1 MPLFSIKTVIFTTLV
16 TLTSLQINAHEVW
29 LERDDNGPVRVYL
42 GEPGEPEV
50 GSEINKLAGSQ
61 VFTDDRKTVATLA
74 QKEDHFEAL
83 VDRAGDARLFSD
95 QVWQPWQMDDSTWWK
110 FWKSSEEKLQGGILQ
125 ARVGRNETSAKLTY
139 ELVPVFANGNV
150 FTATFEGQP
159 LRNKS
164 ISLLTP
170 SKMHHNFTTNKL
182 GQIEIKSQESGR
194 FILTSVHT
202 VDKQTIHSGK
212 QVDSLMYISTL
223 SYVAP

>member
-1 MPLFSIKTVIFTTLV
+1 MPLLSIKTVLFTTLV
-16 TLTSLQINAHEVW
+16 ALTSYQSHAHEVW
-29 LERDDNGPVRVYL
+29 LERDNNGPVRVYL

-50 GSEINKLAGSQ
+50 GSEIDKLAGSQ
-61 VFTDDRKTVATLA
+61 VFIADRNSIATLA

-83 VDRAGDARLFSD
+83 VNGAGDARLFSD
-95 QVWQPWQMDDSTWWK
+95 QVWQPWQMDDNAWWQ
-110 FWKSSEEKLQGGILQ
+110 FWKSSEGKLQGGILQ
-125 ARVGRNETSAKLTY
+125 ARVGRNETTAKLAY
-139 ELVPVFANGNV
+139 ELVPVIANGNI

-159 LRNKS
+159 LTGKS

-170 SKMHHNFTTNKL
+170 SMKQHEFTTNKL

-202 VDKQTIHSGK
+202 VDKQAIHSGK

-223 SYVAP
+223 SYIAP